1 MQNHAGNLSKNL
13 NAVGY
18 KKQKTKLTQKG
29 VIKVSFDESDVCVE
43 HHKIKCEM
51 IKCTEKSL
59 VVVMSAV

>member
-1 MQNHAGNLSKNL
+1 MNESVQKSQCSGI
-13 NAVGY
+13 
-18 KKQKTKLTQKG
+18 QKTKLTQTG

-59 VVVMSAV
+59 VMVMSAV